1 MRSPGI
7 SLHQRKAQLSAPS
20 LTPPRSIR
28 TLSRRSRLWRAG
40 ERCTSL
46 TRTSSIHS
54 SRTENQESGRHSRKG
69 QKQAFNQRKNNMM
82 KTKRTALAI
91 ALVALIGTTT
101 FAQRQEQS
109 SGRPSAATVT
119 GAIAVDRVRFA
130 GAGNITSIRL
140 ELYDEAGIKLFDSR
154 TRAGNILDW
163 SREDGQQQQ
172 IADGTYLCVVTVQ
185 SLSGKVSR
193 KLATIT
199 LREQTNTLQPTE
211 AAQLTPAQ
219 TQALS
224 PAEGDPALESTPL
237 TIIADDQAIAATVIA
252 HDGKEGQITRTKG
265 ALTFRVGDF
274 FSGNDKEQMR
284 LTEDG
289 RLGIGTDNPQATLD
303 VAGTVRASKG
313 IEFADG
319 TVQTTGLSGRKDK
332 DGNVVPN
339 AAGSGT
345 QGRLAKWTDNAGT
358 LGDSVALDTGTSLQL
373 TAAPSAMVDTNL
385 LYLNSTN
392 GTTGMLAGS
401 TPSFGANN
409 GPFFAMRGNNY
420 TTIATGNIASPVGD
434 DGSIKFNTG
443 NDQLRMVIRPSGNV
457 GIGTTSPGSKLHVA
471 GGAAA
476 QGIFGSTDAGAFA
489 GGVHGFSTGL
499 NGKGVIGEANN
510 GTLAYGVWGQSTDGR
525 GVYGS
530 TNNGTGVY
538 GFNANDT
545 SGFGVEG
552 LGFNGVKGVSSTNGS
567 GVVGATHGNGT
578 AVTAI
583 GGGAGGTGLYAQGP
597 LDGYSAYLEG
607 PARIVAGDL
616 TILDHNVC
624 ANNIPCSSDARLKR
638 GITNLNYGLRHIL
651 QLRPVSWAWKDK
663 TDSNLKLGLIAQ
675 EVEPIM
681 PELILREKDPAKP
694 LGLNY
699 IGFVPVMIKAVQE
712 QQTTI
717 NALKKEN
724 AVLQRQN
731 AALNVRL
738 AALEQVMQRKFK
750 ALSAKRRPRSAARG
764 RERTKL

>member
-1 MRSPGI
+1 
-7 SLHQRKAQLSAPS
+7 
-20 LTPPRSIR
+20 
-28 TLSRRSRLWRAG
+28 
-40 ERCTSL
+40 
-46 TRTSSIHS
+46 
-54 SRTENQESGRHSRKG
+54 
-69 QKQAFNQRKNNMM
+69 MM

-101 FAQRQEQS
+101 FAQHQEQS

-289 RLGIGTDNPQATLD
+289 RLGIGTDNPQATFD

-420 TTIATGNIASPVGD
+420 TTIANQRGLFTIAAGNIASPVGD

-489 GGVHGFSTGL
+489 GAVHGFSTGL

-530 TNNGTGVY
+530 TNNGFGVYGSSSGGPGVY
-538 GFNANDT
+538 GFNSSET
-545 SGFGVEG
+545 SGFGVDG
-552 LGFNGVKGVSSTNGS
+552 LGFTGVRGVSSANGIGVLGIANPIGNGR
-567 GVVGATHGNGT
+567 GVV
-578 AVTAI
+578 AV
-583 GGGAGGTGLYAQGP
+583 GGGNGGTGLAASGP
-597 LDGYSAYLEG
+597 NDGYAAYLEG
-607 PARIVAGDL
+607 PVRVVAADL
-616 TILDHNVC
+616 TVQDHNVC

-738 AALEQVMQRKFK
+738 AALEQMMQRKFK
-750 ALSAKRRPRSAARG
+750 APSAKRRPRSAARG